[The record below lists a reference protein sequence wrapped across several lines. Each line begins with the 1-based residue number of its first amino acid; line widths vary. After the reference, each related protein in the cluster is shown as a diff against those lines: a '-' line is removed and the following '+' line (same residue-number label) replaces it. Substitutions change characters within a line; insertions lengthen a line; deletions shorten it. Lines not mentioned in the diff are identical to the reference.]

1 MSIQFVKDSARLL
14 NSGQTRTLVLSGNI
28 YDLFPICQESN
39 GISQSSYVPLL
50 DLLCSSWNVDGVI
63 IVIYEINGPIRFLK
77 SSHHSRVRQAYIQWR
92 LQSMGASQMPFR
104 TGTSQTQESEV
115 ARIYDE
121 SFQKA
126 ATSSGLALELMRQMC
141 LCSRSVGANG
151 AFLSE
156 NLIILIEGADM
167 ILPEA
172 PITQTS
178 DSDRQ
183 RVMICQDW
191 FSDPG
196 FVNGNDSVV
205 LIAESRSQVHHRI
218 SRLPQIMEVEVESP
232 DYACRLDFIRYFN
245 KQAVDSGVG
254 AVALWAKEEDLAEL
268 AAGLSLHAL
277 NQMLKGARHEA
288 RCLDQLSVVHKVEQF
303 IKSQVGDEVIEFKKP
318 EHRLNDLVG
327 FTQLKKFLEAELIPR
342 FNTSGPEALPG
353 AAVSGPIGGGKTY
366 IFEAVA
372 SELGMVVLVLKG
384 IRSKWYGETD
394 VIFER
399 LRRVLKALS
408 RVLIFIDEADTQL
421 GGVGAETMD
430 TERRLTG
437 KIQSMMSDPLLRGK
451 VFWLLVTARIH
462 LLSPDI
468 RRPGRVGDLIIPV
481 LDPEGDDRVA
491 FIRWMI
497 GSSMDGEPD
506 ELALHKLL
514 ENTSS
519 FSAASFASIRSELKA
534 IGRRLG
540 RRMSLDEII
549 QVLHDRLDPAIAET
563 RRYQTL
569 QALINCTR
577 RQLLPDPLI
586 SEEDRL
592 LWHQQ
597 ITLLEARG
605 IR

>member
-1 MSIQFVKDSARLL
+1 M
-14 NSGQTRTLVLSGNI
+14 LSGNI

-39 GISQSSYVPLL
+39 GTSPSSYVPLL
-50 DLLCSSWNVDGVI
+50 DLLCSSWNIDGVI
-63 IVIYEINGPIRFLK
+63 IVIYEINGPIRFLR
-77 SSHHSRVRQAYIQWR
+77 SVHQNRVRQAYIQWR
-92 LQSMGASQMPFR
+92 LLSMGTAQVPFR
-104 TGTSQTQESEV
+104 SGTSHSQEAEV
-115 ARIYDE
+115 SRIYDE

-126 ATSSGLALELMRQMC
+126 ATNSGLALELMRQMC
-141 LCSRSVGANG
+141 LCSRSKGSNG
-151 AFLSE
+151 AYLSE

-218 SRLPQIMEVEVESP
+218 SRLPQIMEVEIESP
-232 DYACRLDFIRYFN
+232 DYESRLAFIRYFN
-245 KQAVDSGVG
+245 APSVDREVGV
-254 AVALWAKEEDLAEL
+254 VSLWAGDEDLAEL

-277 NQMLKGARHEA
+277 NQMLKGARHDA

-303 IKSQVGDEVIEFKKP
+303 IQSQVGEEVIEFKKP

-327 FTQLKKFLEAELIPR
+327 FTQLKKFLRDELIPR
-342 FNTSGPEALPG
+342 FSTSGPEALPG

-372 SELGMVVLVLKG
+372 SEMGMVVLVLKG

-451 VFWLLVTARIH
+451 VYWLLVTARIH

-481 LDPEGDDRVA
+481 LDPTGDDRLA
-491 FIRWMI
+491 FLRWMI
-497 GSSMDGEPD
+497 GSSMDADLDEP
-506 ELALHKLL
+506 ALHQLL

-534 IGRRLG
+534 MNRRIGRPLTF
-540 RRMSLDEII
+540 DEII